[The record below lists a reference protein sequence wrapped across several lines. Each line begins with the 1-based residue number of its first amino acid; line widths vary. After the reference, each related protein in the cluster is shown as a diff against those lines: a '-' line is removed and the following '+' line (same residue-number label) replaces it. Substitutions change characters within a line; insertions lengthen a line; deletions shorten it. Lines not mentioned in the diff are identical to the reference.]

1 MLTSKTVLVIDRKE
15 NIREKTGMLGRQAT
29 RPKIISKLIMLTSI
43 CSETHTKFNNYKSQL
58 YGRIK

>member
-29 RPKIISKLIMLTSI
+29 RPKIISKLIMTSSI
-43 CSETHTKFNNYKSQL
+43 CSETHTKLNNYKSSL
-58 YGRIK
+58 DGRIK